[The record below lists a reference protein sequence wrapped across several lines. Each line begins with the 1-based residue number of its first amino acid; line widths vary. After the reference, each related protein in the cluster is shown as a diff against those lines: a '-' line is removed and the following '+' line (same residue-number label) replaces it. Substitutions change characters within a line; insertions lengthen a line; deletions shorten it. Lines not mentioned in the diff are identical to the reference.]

1 MKGIKIS
8 HHQNLELIDIEDAKT
23 PQAGEVLLKLCYVGF
38 AVLISV
44 LSGPQYNGS

>member
-23 PQAGEVLLKLCYVGF
+23 PQAGMLVF

-44 LSGPQYNGS
+44 LSGAAIQWLLTP